1 MKKTEKNSDLRTVG
15 IMALTG
21 AVAGSVL
28 GIRSAIT
35 RKKTEALKA
44 AAEQVQPRADAIDSK
59 KAKKQAKKNQK
70 QLEKRVIKKISGMMD
85 KKISKKLASIPV
97 QTLQVQMGREKEVI
111 KQAKKSLKAQKA
123 LKKAE
128 KAAIK
133 RAKDII
139 KAQDA

>member
-1 MKKTEKNSDLRTVG
+1 MKKTEKKSDLRTVG
-15 IMALTG
+15 IMAVTG
-21 AVAGSVL
+21 ALAGSVL
-28 GIRSAIT
+28 GVRSSIT
-35 RKKTEALKA
+35 RKRTEALKA
-44 AAEQVQPRADAIDSK
+44 AAAQSTVDTADTK
-59 KAKKQAKKNQK
+59 KAKKQAKKSQK
-70 QLEKRVIKKISGMMD
+70 KMEKRILKQISGMMD

-128 KAAIK
+128 KAALK